1 MSTLSLPDGTVHYET
16 RGSGPPL
23 VCVRGGWQNSRSWRP
38 QIEGLTDEYTV
49 VTLDLRGHGRTGA
62 TEPHRYS
69 VALLTD
75 DLEQLLARLGIE
87 HPLLCGISLGGMV
100 VQSYLDRHPS
110 AARGAVIGG
119 PVRSMPPVDVP
130 TAAKPFLSPAPA
142 LSGMLSAVGPT
153 GTFRAL
159 CRSVRAT
166 TGGPWLAVDPAVRS
180 RAMDAAGEVP
190 RGEWLKIFRAIYGFE
205 PPDLSHVE
213 TPTLVL
219 YGADEAPQVKRQGDR
234 LARTVRS
241 GRSREI
247 AAAGH
252 LLNQD
257 NPDAFGVACTEFFAE
272 IGAGGAA
279 STVS

>member
-23 VCVRGGWQNSRSWRP
+23 VCVHGGWQNGRSWQP
-38 QIEGLTDEYTV
+38 QIEGFADEYTV

-62 TEPHRYS
+62 TELRRYS
-69 VALLTD
+69 VELLAD
-75 DLEQLLARLGIE
+75 DLERLLAHLDIE
-87 HPLLCGISLGGMV
+87 RPLLCGVSLGGMV
-100 VQSYLDRHPS
+100 LQSYLDRHPD
-110 AARGAVIGG
+110 AARGAVIGA
-119 PVRSMPPVDVP
+119 PAQSMPPIDLP
-130 TAAKPFLSPAPA
+130 AAAKPFLSPAPA
-142 LSGMLSAVGPT
+142 LSGMLSTVGPA

-159 CRSVRAT
+159 CESARAT

-180 RAMDAAGEVP
+180 SAIDAAGEVP
-190 RGEWLKIFRAIYGFE
+190 RREWLKIFRASYGFE

-219 YGADEAPQVKRQGDR
+219 YGADEAPSVKRQGDR

-247 AAAGH
+247 AEAGH

-257 NPDAFGVACTEFFAE
+257 NPDAFDEACTEFFAE
-272 IGAGGAA
+272 IGASAA